1 MDEKLQE
8 LKVEA
13 PVLSFDAAVPEPVP
27 AEVAL
32 KELEPEQDLQILLTP
47 EEKQQVAG
55 FVNQIDL
62 RNSQAIMNYGTGTQK
77 KIADFSQKALDNVRT
92 SELGDTGKMISS
104 LVTELKNFDI
114 DEEEKG
120 LSAFFKKKKN
130 RMQMLKAQYS
140 QVETNVSEIRNE
152 LEKRQIQLMKDSALM
167 DRMYELNL
175 SYFKEL
181 TMYILAGKEKL
192 RQTRETELKELQDRA
207 AVSGLAEDAQAAR
220 DLADLCDRFEKK
232 LYDLEVTRTIA
243 LQTGPQIRMVQ
254 ASNNVMAEKIQSTIV
269 NTIPLWKNQ
278 MVIAMGVEH
287 SLQAAKAQREVSDM
301 TNELLKK
308 NADSLKMAAVESV
321 KESERG
327 IVDIETLR
335 HTNEAL
341 ISTLDEV
348 MSIQEEGR
356 AKRQAAEQ
364 ELAEIENQLRSK
376 MLEMAG
382 RKQGS
387 GV

>member
-1 MDEKLQE
+1 
-8 LKVEA
+8 
-13 PVLSFDAAVPEPVP
+13 
-27 AEVAL
+27 
-32 KELEPEQDLQILLTP
+32 
-47 EEKQQVAG
+47 
-55 FVNQIDL
+55 
-62 RNSQAIMNYGTGTQK
+62 
-77 KIADFSQKALDNVRT
+77 
-92 SELGDTGKMISS
+92 
-104 LVTELKNFDI
+104 
-114 DEEEKG
+114 
-120 LSAFFKKKKN
+120 
-130 RMQMLKAQYS
+130 
-140 QVETNVSEIRNE
+140 
-152 LEKRQIQLMKDSALM
+152 
-167 DRMYELNL
+167 
-175 SYFKEL
+175 
-181 TMYILAGKEKL
+181 
-192 RQTRETELKELQDRA
+192 
-207 AVSGLAEDAQAAR
+207 
-220 DLADLCDRFEKK
+220 
-232 LYDLEVTRTIA
+232 
-243 LQTGPQIRMVQ
+243 QIRMVQ

-301 TNELLKK
+301 TNERLKK
-308 NADSLKMAAVESV
+308 NADSLKIAAVESV

>member
-32 KELEPEQDLQILLTP
+32 KELEPDQELQILLTP

-181 TMYILAGKEKL
+181 TMYILAGKEKI
-192 RQTRETELKELQDRA
+192 RQTRETELKEMQDRA
-207 AVSGLAEDAQAAR
+207 AISGLAEDAQAAR

-301 TNELLKK
+301 TNERLKK

>member
-32 KELEPEQDLQILLTP
+32 KELEPDQELQILLTP

-55 FVNQIDL
+55 FVGQIDL

-181 TMYILAGKEKL
+181 TMYILAGKEKI
-192 RQTRETELKELQDRA
+192 RQTRETELKEMQDRA
-207 AVSGLAEDAQAAR
+207 AVLGLAEDAQAAR

-308 NADSLKMAAVESV
+308 NADSLKIAAVESV